1 MVTVAVMALTVSCSR
16 SSKQSDS
23 NEPVSAGVSD
33 TLHAVTLYGPT
44 SYFNYRGQEMGF
56 DYENLRNFAESEG
69 MVLDLKIAPSL
80 QSLLKMVESGEAQL
94 AAYPIPRIEEYSGMV
109 KYCGPREVTWQ
120 VLVQHDGKDRITD
133 VTELIGRSVYV
144 EKDSKYHYRMI
155 NLNDELGG
163 GIDIVPVSKDTLIVE
178 DMIDMVERKEIPL
191 TVVDSDIAEINKSYY
206 PSLDIGMK
214 VSLEQYSS
222 WAVNNECDS
231 LAARLD
237 RWGKEKETS
246 DMTKAIYKKYFEISK
261 ATPQLDEKEFI
272 SDFRHRKGGG
282 LSPFDDL
289 FRRHAAASGYD
300 WRLLA
305 AIGYHESRFDN
316 DVVSWAGAR
325 GVMQLMPKT
334 AKAMGIELS
343 EIDNPERNILAAARL
358 LSRLDSSLEK
368 AVPDRNE
375 RICFVLAAYN
385 SGLGHILDAIALAKK
400 YGLDPQVWLGNASEA
415 VLMKSRPQYYND
427 PVVKNGY
434 FRARETVDFVDKVMR
449 TYSFFRKQ
457 APS

>member
-1 MVTVAVMALTVSCSR
+1 
-16 SSKQSDS
+16 
-23 NEPVSAGVSD
+23 
-33 TLHAVTLYGPT
+33 
-44 SYFNYRGQEMGF
+44 
-56 DYENLRNFAESEG
+56 
-69 MVLDLKIAPSL
+69 
-80 QSLLKMVESGEAQL
+80 
-94 AAYPIPRIEEYSGMV
+94 
-109 KYCGPREVTWQ
+109 
-120 VLVQHDGKDRITD
+120 
-133 VTELIGRSVYV
+133 
-144 EKDSKYHYRMI
+144 
-155 NLNDELGG
+155 
-163 GIDIVPVSKDTLIVE
+163 
-178 DMIDMVERKEIPL
+178 
-191 TVVDSDIAEINKSYY
+191 
-206 PSLDIGMK
+206 
-214 VSLEQYSS
+214 
-222 WAVNNECDS
+222 
-231 LAARLD
+231 
-237 RWGKEKETS
+237 
-246 DMTKAIYKKYFEISK
+246 MTKAIYKKYFEISK

-358 LSRLDSSLEK
+358 LNRLDSSLEK

-400 YGLDPQVWLGNASEA
+400 YGLNPQVWLGNASEA